1 MQKTEEVTGMDEKE
15 NLTEMENSAEGSLE
29 KTEKAMRIAGRIVL
43 GALAAVLGAE
53 ALSFR
58 KKR

>member
-1 MQKTEEVTGMDEKE
+1 MDETKKLPE
-15 NLTEMENSAEGSLE
+15 PEESSEGSLE
-29 KTEKAMRIAGRIVL
+29 RTEKAMRLAGRIVL

>member
-1 MQKTEEVTGMDEKE
+1 MDEKE
-15 NLTEMENSAEGSLE
+15 NLTEMEKTAESSLE
-29 KTEKAMRIAGRIVL
+29 KTEKTMRIAGRVVL

>member
-1 MQKTEEVTGMDEKE
+1 MEEEVTAMDENKL
-15 NLTEMENSAEGSLE
+15 LTEQEEEPADNTIE
-29 KTEKAMRIAGRIVL
+29 KTEKAMRIAGRVVL

>member
-1 MQKTEEVTGMDEKE
+1 MDEKE
-15 NLTEMENSAEGSLE
+15 KLIEMENSAEGSLE